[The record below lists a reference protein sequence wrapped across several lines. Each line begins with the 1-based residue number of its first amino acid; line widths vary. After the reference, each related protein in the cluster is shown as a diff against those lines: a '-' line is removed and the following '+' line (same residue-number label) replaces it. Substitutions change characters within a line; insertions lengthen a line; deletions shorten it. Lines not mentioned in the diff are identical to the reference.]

1 MKSEN
6 IEYAIRYK
14 NGDKTAGDQLIEKN
28 SALVWSVVRHF
39 IGRGETDDLFQ
50 LGCIGLLKAALR
62 FDTSYDTQFST
73 YAVHMIIGEI
83 KRHLRD
89 DGAIKISR
97 IVKENLGKVQ
107 AAHHKIMAQTGNS
120 PTLSVIASE
129 CGLSEN
135 DVVYALDAGRPLE
148 SLQQITTNDST
159 MEDFVGDCGFEESV
173 SEKISLKDA
182 IEGLSNREGKIIYLR
197 YYKNLTQVQTGK
209 IMNISQVQVSRIEKA
224 ALGKLKRNIG

>member
-1 MKSEN
+1 MKTEN

-14 NGDKTAGDQLIEKN
+14 NGDKQAGERLIEEN
-28 SALVWSVVRHF
+28 SALVWSVVRRF

-50 LGCIGLLKAALR
+50 LGCMGLLKAALR
-62 FDTSYDTQFST
+62 FDPGYDTQFST
-73 YAVHMIIGEI
+73 YAVYMIIGEI

-89 DGAIKISR
+89 DGAIKVSR

-107 AAHHKIMAQTGNS
+107 AAHHKILSQTGDS
-120 PTLSVIASE
+120 PTLSTIAAE

-148 SLQQITTNDST
+148 SLQQLTSNDSA
-159 MEDFVGDCGFEESV
+159 MEDFIGDDGFEESV

-182 IEGLSNREGKIIYLR
+182 IRELNDREGKIIYLR
-197 YYKNLTQVQTGK
+197 YFKNLTQVQTGK
-209 IMNISQVQVSRIEKA
+209 IMNISQVQVSRMEKA
-224 ALGKLKRNIG
+224 ALCKLKRNIG